1 VGKPS
6 DTNDDRRNRTERKAV
21 GSDPG
26 PRQTG
31 EAAVEAIRAGA
42 AKGGADIATSADEA
56 NREAARRTGKRKAT
70 PEQ

>member
-26 PRQTG
+26 PRLTG
-31 EAAVEAIRAGA
+31 EAAVEAIRAGVA
-42 AKGGADIATSADEA
+42 EGGADIATSADEA
-56 NREAARRTGKRKAT
+56 NREAARRTGERKAT